1 MSFLPADWLDV
12 FALHTPLLELV
23 VRGSVLY
30 LAILLLMRFML
41 RRAAGELDRMDLV
54 FLLLLSEAT
63 QPGFGEYRS
72 VGDTVVVIV
81 TLMAW
86 SYILNA
92 LSYHV
97 PMVERLL
104 APPPLQVVRNGRM
117 LHRRM
122 RREYLTQDELMRRL
136 REEGIDD
143 VKEVRAAFVEADGS
157 ISIIGGKAAG
167 GAKGSGRKRAL

>member
-1 MSFLPADWLDV
+1 MTFLPADWLEV

-23 VRGSVLY
+23 VRGTVLY

-41 RRAAGELDRMDLV
+41 RRSAGELDRMDLV
-54 FLLLLSEAT
+54 FLLLLSEAA
-63 QPGFGEYRS
+63 QPGFGQYRS

-86 SYILNA
+86 SYVLNA

-97 PMVERLL
+97 PGIERLL
-104 APPPLQVVRNGRM
+104 EPPPLQVVRNGRM
-117 LHRRM
+117 LRRRM
-122 RREYLTQDELMRRL
+122 RREYLTEDELMRRL

-143 VKEVRAAFVEADGS
+143 LKEVRAAYVEADGS
-157 ISIIGGKAAG
+157 ISVIGGKQG
-167 GAKGSGRKRAL
+167 GGGKGRGN